1 VPLRRLINLSI
12 GLATVGT
19 LAYLVYGDW
28 VSALIIDV
36 LFGCIGMITRLSIL
50 DLAAKSCPSHIEAT
64 FFAFLMSGYNGGTQI
79 SEIVG
84 ARLYDTYGY
93 TPLVLVSATTTAA
106 VWLLVPFVWIDR
118 IEAKAKRA
126 KMPAV

>member
-1 VPLRRLINLSI
+1 
-12 GLATVGT
+12 
-19 LAYLVYGDW
+19 
-28 VSALIIDV
+28 
-36 LFGCIGMITRLSIL
+36 M
-50 DLAAKSCPSHIEAT
+50 
-64 FFAFLMSGYNGGTQI
+64 
-79 SEIVG
+79 G

-106 VWLLVPFVWIDR
+106 VWLLVPFVRIDR